1 MRRTW
6 ASAARYADAAMTDHA
21 VFWDQIAE
29 KYAQQPVANPD
40 AFERKIAIHL
50 AHIRSHHVALDIG
63 CGTGS
68 LALRLAPFAH
78 HVHGLDLSQEMIR
91 IARDKARQQA
101 VENVSFDV
109 GPFDASLT
117 RFSHESL
124 DVVSAYSLLH
134 LVEDRAQALAR
145 VFALLKPGG
154 VFVSSNVCL
163 ADSWVPY
170 RPLLAIMH
178 ALGKAP
184 AVAIYSRQTLER
196 ELHEAGFVDLQQP
209 NVGADKKV
217 AFVVA
222 FKPRA

>member
-1 MRRTW
+1 ML
-6 ASAARYADAAMTDHA
+6 SAAMTDHA
-21 VFWDQIAE
+21 VFWNQIAD
-29 KYAQQPVANPD
+29 KYAQKPVANPD

-50 AHIRSHHVALDIG
+50 GHIRPHHVALDIG

-68 LALRLAPFAH
+68 LALRLAPHAS

-117 RFSHESL
+117 RFAPASL

-134 LVEDRAQALAR
+134 LVSERSQALAQ

-184 AVAIYSRQTLER
+184 PVRLYSRKTLER
-196 ELHEAGFVDLQQP
+196 ELREAGFVDLQQP
-209 NVGADKKV
+209 DVGADKTI

-222 FKPRA
+222 FKPRE

>member
-1 MRRTW
+1 
-6 ASAARYADAAMTDHA
+6 MTDHA
-21 VFWDQIAE
+21 LFWNQIAE

-50 AHIRSHHVALDIG
+50 GHIRPQHVVLDIG

-68 LALRLAPFAH
+68 LALRLAPFAS
-78 HVHGLDLSQEMIR
+78 HVHGLDISHEMIR
-91 IARDKARQQA
+91 IARDKARRGTVA
-101 VENVSFDV
+101 NVTFDV

-117 RFSHESL
+117 RFAPGSL
-124 DVVSAYSLLH
+124 DVISAYSLLH
-134 LVEDRAQALAR
+134 LVEDRAEALAR

-170 RPLLAIMH
+170 RPLLAIMR

-184 AVAIYSRQTLER
+184 PATIFSRRTLER
-196 ELHEAGFVDLQQP
+196 ELREAGFAELQQP
-209 NVGADKKV
+209 DVGADKMI

-222 FKPRA
+222 LKPRV